1 MARLVPL
8 GMVFLNQGTFMT
20 CREFVEFLWR
30 YIDNELPQAERTAFD
45 DHLAKCPHCV
55 KYLQQYQDTIRIGKA
70 AVVASTDPVP
80 AEVPEDL
87 IQAILHSRV
96 KPA

>member
-1 MARLVPL
+1 MTRPVPL
-8 GMVFLNQGTFMT
+8 GTAFLDQGTFMT

-30 YIDNELPQAERTAFD
+30 YIDNELPQAERTTFD

>member
-1 MARLVPL
+1 
-8 GMVFLNQGTFMT
+8 MT

-30 YIDNELPQAERTAFD
+30 YIDNDLAPGEPSTFD
-45 DHLAKCPHCV
+45 AHLARCPQCV
-55 KYLQQYQDTIRIGKA
+55 RYLRQYQATIRTGKG
-70 AVVASTDPVP
+70 AVVASDNVVP

-87 IQAILHSRV
+87 IQAILRSLT